1 MCSQAA
7 CARPTIDSEITAQLT
22 DAESGRHVWANHYDR
37 NLSDIFALQDE
48 ISEAVTTAITPVI
61 AGAEQQRAVRRR
73 PENLDAWAAYQ
84 RGLWH
89 LGRVTASDYALAQEF
104 FEEAIVQD
112 PTFGGG
118 YRGIAF
124 AQFQEASVF
133 QTRSLP
139 EAQISAETLA
149 RRAVALDSID
159 AEAHACLGQALW
171 ARGELDGML
180 VEAKRALT
188 ISPNLALA
196 HGVLGAALVFSGQP
210 LKGIEA
216 LQTSNRLDPR
226 DYATLPLRLN
236 QIALALYF
244 AGEYEAAMH
253 AAKTGIQSYPDFPLT
268 YRWLAAALG
277 QLGRSVE
284 ANKAL
289 EKAMAKA
296 PNSFDIYVRH
306 RVPWMRPEDYAHM
319 LEGLSKAGWK
329 S

>member
-1 MCSQAA
+1 
-7 CARPTIDSEITAQLT
+7 
-22 DAESGRHVWANHYDR
+22 
-37 NLSDIFALQDE
+37 
-48 ISEAVTTAITPVI
+48 
-61 AGAEQQRAVRRR
+61 
-73 PENLDAWAAYQ
+73 
-84 RGLWH
+84 
-89 LGRVTASDYALAQEF
+89 
-104 FEEAIVQD
+104 
-112 PTFGGG
+112 
-118 YRGIAF
+118 
-124 AQFQEASVF
+124 
-133 QTRSLP
+133 
-139 EAQISAETLA
+139 
-149 RRAVALDSID
+149 
-159 AEAHACLGQALW
+159 
-171 ARGELDGML
+171 ML

-306 RVPWMRPEDYAHM
+306 RVPWMRPVDYAHM

>member
-1 MCSQAA
+1 MRKAND
-7 CARPTIDSEITAQLT
+7 RLRVTAQLIE
-22 DAESGRHVWANHYDR
+22 AESGRQVWANHYDR
-37 NLSDIFALQDE
+37 NLSDIFAVQDE
-48 ISEAVTTAITPVI
+48 ISEAVTIAIAPVI
-61 AGAEQQRAVRRR
+61 AGAEQQRAVRKR
-73 PENLDAWAAYQ
+73 PGTLDAWAAYQ
-84 RGLWH
+84 RGLWN
-89 LGRVTASDYALAQEF
+89 LGSVSTSDYALAQKF
-104 FEEAIVQD
+104 FQEAIVLD

-124 AQFQEASVF
+124 AQFQEAAVF
-133 QTRSLP
+133 QTRGLP

-149 RRAVALDSID
+149 RRAVALDGTD
-159 AEAHACLGQALW
+159 AEARSCLGQALW

-180 VEAKRALT
+180 AEAKRALG

-244 AGEYEAAMH
+244 SGEYEAATY

-268 YRWLAAALG
+268 YRWLAAAFG
-277 QLGRSVE
+277 QLGRWVE
-284 ANKAL
+284 AKKAL
-289 EKAMAKA
+289 EKAVVIA
-296 PNSFDIYVRH
+296 PASFDMYVRN
-306 RVPWMRPEDYAHM
+306 RVPWMRPEDHAHM
-319 LEGLSKAGWK
+319 LEGLRKAGWE

>member
-1 MCSQAA
+1 MG
-7 CARPTIDSEITAQLT
+7 RIPTWFVAFGE
-22 DAESGRHVWANHYDR
+22 
-37 NLSDIFALQDE
+37 
-48 ISEAVTTAITPVI
+48 
-61 AGAEQQRAVRRR
+61 
-73 PENLDAWAAYQ
+73 
-84 RGLWH
+84 
-89 LGRVTASDYALAQEF
+89 VTASDYALAQEF

-112 PTFGGG
+112 LTFGGG

-149 RRAVALDSID
+149 RRAVVLDSID

-319 LEGLSKAGWK
+319 LEGLSKAGLEELTRAP
-329 S
+329 